1 LARQGVQPL
10 TYALDR
16 ALGFRASKE
25 TRSMFHELAQRM
37 FPQLSSDMVNAD
49 EQEVATG

>member
-16 ALGFRASKE
+16 ALGFRASPS
-25 TRSMFHELAQRM
+25 TRALLHELGQRL
-37 FPQLSSDMVNAD
+37 FPVMPAD
-49 EQEVATG
+49 PPDPVQQSHTP